1 MFKRIFI
8 LLLLSSTSSFGQ
20 NLKPMVNTKEI
31 YNSLQ
36 IATDI
41 QKTYPNDSLYKL
53 TGYTNIYR
61 SPEMGLTNQWGLY
74 HDKQN
79 NVYEIAIRGSVNKGV
94 SWLANYYAAMIP
106 SSGEIKLDNNTKVTY
121 NLSADKRATVHAGWT
136 IASLYLMQ
144 DIQPK
149 IDSLVKLN
157 QKEFIVSGHSQG
169 AAIAYLITANLLNQ
183 QLLGKLPKDLV
194 IKTYAIAPPK
204 PGNLY
209 FSYQYEKLAG
219 AWSYSVIN
227 TQDWVPELP
236 PTSQTFKDFNEISP
250 LSEGEVKK
258 ALNKVPWPKRVFA
271 KNIFNSLKNPPQKS
285 VKRYNKY
292 LGSFVFNFIHKQ
304 LPELEEPK
312 YSQNS
317 NYSRCSNPVILD
329 GILNDNYQEKFHKTD
344 NIMTHHLPPAYL
356 YLLETTNK

>member
-1 MFKRIFI
+1 MFRRFFI
-8 LLLLSSTSSFGQ
+8 LLLLSSTCSFGQ
-20 NLKPMVNTKEI
+20 NLKPNSNTKEI

-36 IATDI
+36 LASDI
-41 QKTYPNDSLYKL
+41 QKTYPKDSLYQL
-53 TGYTNIYR
+53 TDYKNIYR

-74 HDKQN
+74 HNDKN
-79 NVYEIAIRGSVNKGV
+79 DVYEIAIRGSVNKGV

-106 SSGEIKLDNNTKVTY
+106 STGEIQLDAKTKVNY
-121 NLSADKRATVHAGWT
+121 NLSADDRATVHAGWT

-149 IDSLVKLN
+149 VDSLIKLN
-157 QKEFIVSGHSQG
+157 KKEFIISGHSQG

-183 QLLGKLPKDLV
+183 QLTGKLPKDIV
-194 IKTYAIAPPK
+194 FKTYAIAPPK

-209 FSYQYEKLAG
+209 FSYQYEKLTG

-236 PTSQTFKDFNEISP
+236 PTSQTFKDFNPISP
-250 LSEGEVKK
+250 LSEKEVKK
-258 ALNKVPWPKRVFA
+258 ALSKVPWPKRIFA
-271 KNIFNSLKNPPQKS
+271 KNIFNSLKNPPEKS
-285 VKRYNKY
+285 VKKYNKY
-292 LGSFVFNFIHKQ
+292 LGSFVFNFIQKQ
-304 LPELEEPK
+304 LPELKEPT

-329 GILNDNYQEKFHKTD
+329 GMLNEEYQRKFDKPD

-356 YLLETTNK
+356 YLLETK